1 MTFEEI
7 LNKLAELSASL
18 ENSSL
23 PLEEGIK
30 IYGEGLDLAK
40 QAIAVLKQSK
50 GKITLLTDELGKL
63 ADAAFQVDDND

>member
-40 QAIAVLKQSK
+40 QAIAVLKESK